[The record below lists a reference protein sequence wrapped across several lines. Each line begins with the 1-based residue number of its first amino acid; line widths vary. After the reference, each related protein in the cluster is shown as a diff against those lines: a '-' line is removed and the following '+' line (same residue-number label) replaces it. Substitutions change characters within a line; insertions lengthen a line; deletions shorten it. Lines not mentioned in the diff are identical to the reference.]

1 MSNSRDPSE
10 HCTLGTCPLSEAFV
24 TYVPSLPGNVLYIAL
39 FGVMLLFQV
48 IMGIRWKTWG
58 YLVGMFGGLVLEI
71 IGYAGRTQ
79 LHYNP
84 FLFNAFLEYD
94 SVVQS
99 HGNP

>member
-1 MSNSRDPSE
+1 MSNSREP
-10 HCTLGTCPLSEAFV
+10 CTLETCPLSEGFV
-24 TYVPSLPGNVLYIAL
+24 TYTPSLPGNVLYISL

-48 IMGIRWKTWG
+48 IIGIRWKTWG

-71 IGYAGRTQ
+71 VGYAGRIQ

-99 HGNP
+99 HGDS